1 MDVPILYMLE
11 KIRMPALDE
20 LMLAVTRLGEETA
33 FLVAA
38 LIVFWCVDKR
48 KGYYVMAV
56 GFAGTIISQFL
67 KLLCRVPR
75 PWVLDPDFSIV
86 ERARAAAD
94 GYSFPSGHSQSAVG
108 TFGAIAVTT
117 KNRWVKG
124 CCIAVCVLVPLS
136 RMYLGVHT
144 PADTLVGSGLSLVLL
159 WLLYR
164 WMMEKDGGMK
174 VLIPLLTAMSVGMLL
189 YTSFWPFPED
199 IDSGNL
205 QSGIKNA
212 YTLLGCML
220 GIGVVY
226 PVEKKYVKFSTEA
239 VWWAQIL
246 KVVLGLAVVLAVKEG
261 LRAPLDWLFGGHF
274 AARSA
279 RYFLVVLTVG
289 ILWPL
294 SFGWFSRLGRKSGVQ
309 RTDSST

>member
-1 MDVPILYMLE
+1 MQILYMLE

-75 PWVLDPDFSIV
+75 PWVLDPNFSIV

-124 CCIAVCVLVPLS
+124 CCIALCVLVPLS

-164 WMMEKDGGMK
+164 WMMGREDSMK
-174 VLIPLLTAMSVGMLL
+174 VLIPVLTLMSVGMLV
-189 YTSFWPFPED
+189 YTTCWSFPED
-199 IDSGNL
+199 VDAANL
-205 QSGIKNA
+205 QSGTKNA

-226 PVEKKYVKFSTEA
+226 PVEKKDVKFSTEA

-246 KVVLGLAVVLAVKEG
+246 KVILGLAVVLAVKEG
-261 LRAPLDWLFGGHF
+261 LRAPLDWLFGGHYV
-274 AARSA
+274 ARSA

-289 ILWPL
+289 VLWPM

-309 RTDSST
+309 RTDSTT